1 MISVLIATKERPD
14 SLLVC
19 LQSIVSN
26 QFTQYEVIVIDQSNV
41 VSALIKQ
48 YLKKHHRIHFY
59 HLPNRGRERGK
70 SYALQQG
77 LMKAKGEII
86 AFTDDDC
93 IVDKKWLKIL
103 WQGFAQNKCDGLFGQ
118 VLPYQPAQH
127 ADETCPCTMRFAKK
141 EFVRQPRYHVSIG
154 YGNNMAFRKQALD
167 EIGSPKT
174 WLGPGSIGSN
184 AEDAELTLRAL
195 FAKKIIL
202 RYPKS
207 IVYHNRWLNAQE
219 MKEQQLS
226 YTQGE
231 AACYGYF
238 SFLGS
243 NFCKQILIRGIK
255 ANLQNLKRNLL
266 SVFSFNKGKRTRNNV
281 YWNFRSLL
289 ASARGLSVGFW
300 FFLTE
305 SLK

>member
-26 QFTQYEVIVIDQSNV
+26 QFAQFELIVIDQSNV

-118 VLPYQPAQH
+118 VLPWLL
-127 ADETCPCTMRFAKK
+127 ESKLLMRLVHQK
-141 EFVRQPRYHVSIG
+141 
-154 YGNNMAFRKQALD
+154 
-167 EIGSPKT
+167 
-174 WLGPGSIGSN
+174 PGSVP
-184 AEDAELTLRAL
+184 D
-195 FAKKIIL
+195 
-202 RYPKS
+202 
-207 IVYHNRWLNAQE
+207 
-219 MKEQQLS
+219 QLVRMR
-226 YTQGE
+226 
-231 AACYGYF
+231 
-238 SFLGS
+238 
-243 NFCKQILIRGIK
+243 KM
-255 ANLQNLKRNLL
+255 
-266 SVFSFNKGKRTRNNV
+266 
-281 YWNFRSLL
+281 RSLPYGHYL
-289 ASARGLSVGFW
+289 PKKLF
-300 FFLTE
+300 
-305 SLK
+305 